1 MTVPIQQG
9 TLNRLR
15 GSVVFAAF
23 PELTVTAAYLAK
35 EAISLN
41 FEGDAAQKIGTLTGA
56 VDSPEPYVMAT
67 IELHIL
73 RSQALSS
80 AFKAQIEANTS
91 VGSINVISD
100 ADTLEN
106 YQIEQCV
113 LMGTSGL
120 TFDGNSAT
128 FTVRIRGV
136 YYVNSQLWAST

>member
-1 MTVPIQQG
+1 MTVPISQG

-35 EAISLN
+35 EAITLN
-41 FEGDAAQKIGTLTGA
+41 FEGEAAQKLPTMTGA

-67 IELHIL
+67 IEIHVL

-91 VGSINVISD
+91 VGSVNVITDSE
-100 ADTLEN
+100 TLEN

-113 LMGTSGL
+113 LLGTSGMN
-120 TFDGNSAT
+120 FDGNSPN
-128 FTVRIRGV
+128 FTIRLRGV
-136 YYVNSQLWAST
+136 YYVNSQLWASS

>member
-1 MTVPIQQG
+1 MTVPIDQG
-9 TLNRLR
+9 VLNRLR

-41 FEGDAAQKIGTLTGA
+41 FEGDAAQKVPTMTGA

-67 IELHIL
+67 IEIHLL

-80 AFKAQIEANTS
+80 AFKAQIESNTS
-91 VGSINVISD
+91 VGSVNVITD
-100 ADTLEN
+100 AATLEN

-113 LMGTSGL
+113 LKGVTGL
-120 TFDGNSAT
+120 TFDGNNPT
-128 FTVRIRGV
+128 FSVRLQGV
-136 YYVNSQLWAST
+136 YYVNSQLWAAT